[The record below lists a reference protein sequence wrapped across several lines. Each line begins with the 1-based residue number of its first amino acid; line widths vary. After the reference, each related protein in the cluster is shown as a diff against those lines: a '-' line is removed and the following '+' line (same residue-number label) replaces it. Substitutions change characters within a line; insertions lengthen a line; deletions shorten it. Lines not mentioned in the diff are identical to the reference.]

1 MRKLALATVAATSL
15 VGAGALALSPLA
27 FAQSPGAQSPGAQSA
42 GDPPAPA
49 MMSDPPPAPGP
60 APGPAAGPVPGGM
73 HGPMPGMMHGWGPHH
88 WMAERNGSWMH
99 GRHGMDHRSRTW
111 SLFDRPA
118 NLALSPA
125 DVTTIAEAI
134 LLRNGQHDWKV
145 GDVTP
150 NADHTVTFAYT
161 TAHGDV
167 VARFTMDTRTGHISR
182 TD

>member
-1 MRKLALATVAATSL
+1 MRKLVLATIAATSL
-15 VGAGALALSPLA
+15 VGAGALTLSPLA
-27 FAQSPGAQSPGAQSA
+27 FAQTPGAQPVGAQPA
-42 GDPPAPA
+42 GDPP
-49 MMSDPPPAPGP
+49 PPAPP
-60 APGPAAGPVPGGM
+60 HPPGPM
-73 HGPMPGMMHGWGPHH
+73 HGPMPGMMHGWGPHQ
-88 WMAERNGSWMH
+88 WMAEHHGAWMH
-99 GRHGMDHRSRTW
+99 GRQGMDHRSHTW

-150 NADHTVTFAYT
+150 NEDHTVSFAYT

-167 VARFTMDTRTGHISR
+167 VARFTMDTRTGHLSR

>member
-27 FAQSPGAQSPGAQSA
+27 FAQASGAQPSG
-42 GDPPAPA
+42 GPAPA
-49 MMSDPPPAPGP
+49 MMSDPPPGPG
-60 APGPAAGPVPGGM
+60 PGPAAGPAPGGM
-73 HGPMPGMMHGWGPHH
+73 HMPMPGMMHAWGPHH
-88 WMAERNGSWMH
+88 WMAEHNGAWMG
-99 GRHGMDHRSRTW
+99 GRHGMDHRSGTW
-111 SLFDRPA
+111 GLFDRPA

-134 LLRNGQHDWKV
+134 LLRHGQHDWKV

-150 NADHTVTFAYT
+150 NEDHTVSFAYT

>member
-1 MRKLALATVAATSL
+1 
-15 VGAGALALSPLA
+15 
-27 FAQSPGAQSPGAQSA
+27 
-42 GDPPAPA
+42 
-49 MMSDPPPAPGP
+49 APGP
-60 APGPAAGPVPGGM
+60 APGGM
-73 HGPMPGMMHGWGPHH
+73 HMPMPGMMHAWGPHH
-88 WMAERNGSWMH
+88 WMAEHNGAWMG
-99 GRHGMDHRSRTW
+99 GRHGMDHRSGTW
-111 SLFDRPA
+111 GLFDRPA

-134 LLRNGQHDWKV
+134 LLRHGQHDWKV

-150 NADHTVTFAYT
+150 NEDHTVSFAYT